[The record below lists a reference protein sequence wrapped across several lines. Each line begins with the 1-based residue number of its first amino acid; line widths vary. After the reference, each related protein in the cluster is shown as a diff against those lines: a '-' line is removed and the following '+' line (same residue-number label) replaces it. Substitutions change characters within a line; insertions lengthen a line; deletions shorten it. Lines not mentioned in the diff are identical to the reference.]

1 VTTPVPLPSVAF
13 ASDNYA
19 GAHPEVIDAIAAA
32 NVGHAVSYGA
42 DPWTA
47 ELQDVVRAHF
57 GDQAVA
63 YPVFNGTGANVV
75 ALASLV
81 PRWGAV
87 VTTATAHVNVDEN
100 GAPERVAG
108 IKLLPVPTP
117 DGRLT
122 PELLDREAWG
132 WGDAHRA
139 QPLAVSV
146 SQASELGTVYPV
158 DALRE
163 LADHAHHLGM
173 RVHVDGAR
181 LANAAA
187 HLGVGLGELTT
198 EVGVDVV
205 PLGGTK
211 NGLVLGEAVV
221 VLDPSAV
228 DGVEYVRKMTMQLG
242 SKLRFVSAQLT
253 ALYGTDLWL
262 RSATHAN
269 AMATR
274 LRSGLEQ
281 AIAGAGDVGRRL
293 DLDVTQPTESNAVFA
308 ALPRAA
314 ADVVR
319 ERFRFYDWDD
329 RRDDGRVEV
338 RWMCAWDTTEA
349 DVDAFVDAVVDALSG
364 AERAS

>member
-1 VTTPVPLPSVAF
+1 VTSTAF

-32 NVGHAVSYGA
+32 NSGHAVSYGA

-75 ALASLV
+75 ALASML
-81 PRWGAV
+81 PRWGAA
-87 VTTATAHVNVDEN
+87 VTTATAHIAVDEN
-100 GAPERVAG
+100 GAPERVGG
-108 IKLLPVPTP
+108 IKLLTVATP

-122 PELLDREAWG
+122 PDLVDREAWG
-132 WGDAHRA
+132 WGDPHRA
-139 QPLAVSV
+139 QPLGVSV
-146 SQASELGTVYPV
+146 SQATELGTVYSV

-163 LADHAHHLGM
+163 LVDHAHSLGM
-173 RVHVDGAR
+173 RVHLDGAR
-181 LANAAA
+181 LSNAAA
-187 HLGVGLGELTT
+187 HLGVALRELTT
-198 EVGVDVV
+198 DIGVDVIS
-205 PLGGTK
+205 LGGTK

-228 DGVEYVRKMTMQLG
+228 DGVEYIRKMTMQLG

-269 AMATR
+269 AMASR
-274 LRSGLEQ
+274 LRAGLE
-281 AIAGAGDVGRRL
+281 AEVAHAVARGGRL
-293 DLDVTQPTESNAVFA
+293 DLEITRPTESNAVFA
-308 ALPRAA
+308 ALPPAA
-314 ADVVR
+314 AERVR
-319 ERFRFYDWDD
+319 EQFRFYDWDD
-329 RRDDGRVEV
+329 RREDGKVEV
-338 RWMCAWDTTEA
+338 RWMCAWDTTED
-349 DVDAFVDAVVDALSG
+349 DVDAFVAAITSAVA
-364 AERAS
+364 RAAAAS